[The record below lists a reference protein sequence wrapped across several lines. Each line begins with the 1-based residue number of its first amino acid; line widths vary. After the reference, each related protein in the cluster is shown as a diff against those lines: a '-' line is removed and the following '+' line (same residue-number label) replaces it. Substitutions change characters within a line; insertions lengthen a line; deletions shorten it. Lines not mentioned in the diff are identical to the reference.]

1 MDLCDKEILSGAEN
15 ANLCKIDLKRSL
27 YMLFSTYGQVL
38 DIIALKTAK
47 MRGQA
52 HISFADTTSAALALR
67 NLQGF
72 DIFGKSMNISFA
84 KDKSNVIK
92 RLEGT
97 YYFKP
102 V

>member
-1 MDLCDKEILSGAEN
+1 
-15 ANLCKIDLKRSL
+15 
-27 YMLFSTYGQVL
+27 MLFSTYGQVL
-38 DIIALKTAK
+38 DIVALKTKK

-52 HISFADTTSAALALR
+52 HVSFANTSSAVLALR

-72 DIFGKSMNISFA
+72 DMFGKDMKISFA

-97 YYFKP
+97 YQFRP